1 MIVWWVRHDQRLS
14 DNACWDSARELA
26 HSTGNE
32 LRAVYGWNHLD
43 RAQGL
48 GGIPR
53 MSPKRATWIR
63 EGLSALAH
71 ELKAHGVELQQTP
84 GSILDWLRANRP
96 HTLLYSRAV
105 ATEERRQ
112 ESEVNALGIPTRAFW
127 THTLLTPGEVP
138 GGLDRLP
145 PTFTPFR
152 HRIEREAFLFD
163 LEELHT
169 EAYDFS
175 PTSQSEAFPFEAGEA
190 AALARLDAYTKNPDG
205 AAVYKTRRNGLLG
218 TEFSTKF
225 SPWLAS
231 GAISPQR
238 IWQTCLDLEDE
249 LGGSPDVEWIRVE
262 LLWREYFQWVAYTA
276 GPTLFQKK
284 GFREVPPKNGFNV
297 KAFQRWV
304 DGTTGD
310 DFVDAGM
317 RELAETGFSSNRAR
331 QNMASYLIHDLGMD
345 WRYGAAYFESQLL
358 DYDPASNWANWAYIA
373 GVGNDPRP
381 VRRFNTAKQA
391 SDYDADGTFRAHWL
405 RRG

>member
-1 MIVWWVRHDQRLS
+1 MIVWWVRHDQRLT
-14 DNACWDSARELA
+14 DNICWDSARELA
-26 HSTGNE
+26 RSTGKE
-32 LRAVYGWNHLD
+32 LLAVYAWNHLD

-53 MSPKRATWIR
+53 MSPRRAAWIR
-63 EGLSALAH
+63 EGLSGLGH
-71 ELKAHGVELQQTP
+71 ELKAHGVALLHTP
-84 GSILDWLRANRP
+84 GSISDWLRANLP
-96 HTLLYSRAV
+96 HTLLYSHAV
-105 ATEERRQ
+105 ATEERSQ
-112 ESEVNALGIPTRAFW
+112 EAEVQSLGITTQTFW
-127 THTLLTPGEVP
+127 THTLLTPGEIP

-152 HRIEREAFLFD
+152 HRVEREALSFD
-163 LEELHT
+163 CITHQT
-169 EAYDFS
+169 SPNYDS
-175 PTSQSEAFPFEAGEA
+175 PTSSREAFPFEAGEP
-190 AALARLDAYTKNPDG
+190 AALARLDAYARNPNG
-205 AAVYKTRRNGLLG
+205 AAQYKTRRNGLLG

-238 IWQTCLDLEDE
+238 IWQTCLYLEDE

-276 GPTLFQKK
+276 GPKLFQKK
-284 GFREVPPKNGFNV
+284 GFREVPPKNGFNA

-331 QNMASYLIHDLGMD
+331 QNMASYLIHDLGLD

-381 VRRFNTAKQA
+381 VRRFNTTKQA
-391 SDYDADGTFRAHWL
+391 SDYDADGAFRAHWL

>member
-32 LRAVYGWNHLD
+32 LRAVYAWNHLD

-53 MSPKRATWIR
+53 MSPRRATWIR

-71 ELKAHGVELQQTP
+71 ELKAHGVELHQTP

-112 ESEVNALGIPTRAFW
+112 ESEVSALGIATRTFW
-127 THTLLTPGEVP
+127 THTLRTPGDVP
-138 GGLDRLP
+138 GGLSRLP
-145 PTFTPFR
+145 TTFTPFR
-152 HRIEREAFLFD
+152 HRVEREALSFD
-163 LEELHT
+163 CAALETSPNDH
-169 EAYDFS
+169 S
-175 PTSQSEAFPFEAGEA
+175 PTSSSEAFPFEAGEP
-190 AALARLDAYTKNPDG
+190 AALARLDAYARNPNG
-205 AAVYKTRRNGLLG
+205 AAQYKTRRNGLLG

-284 GFREVPPKNGFNV
+284 GFREVPPKNGFNA

-391 SDYDADGTFRAHWL
+391 SDYDADGSFRAHWL

>member
-32 LRAVYGWNHLD
+32 LRAVYAWNHLD

-53 MSPKRATWIR
+53 ISPRRATWIR

-105 ATEERRQ
+105 ATEERHQ
-112 ESEVNALGIPTRAFW
+112 ESEVSALGIATRTFW
-127 THTLLTPGEVP
+127 THTLLTPGNVP
-138 GGLDRLP
+138 GGLSRLP
-145 PTFTPFR
+145 TTFTPFR
-152 HRIEREAFLFD
+152 HRAEREALSFD
-163 LEELHT
+163 CAASETSPNDH
-169 EAYDFS
+169 S
-175 PTSQSEAFPFEAGEA
+175 PTSSSEAFPFEAGEP
-190 AALARLDAYTKNPDG
+190 AALARLDAYARNPNG
-205 AAVYKTRRNGLLG
+205 AAQYKTRRNGLLG

-284 GFREVPPKNGFNV
+284 GFREVPPKNGFNA

-391 SDYDADGTFRAHWL
+391 SDYDADGSFRAHWL

>member
-26 HSTGNE
+26 HSTGKE
-32 LRAVYGWNHLD
+32 LRAVYAWNHLD

-53 MSPKRATWIR
+53 MSPRRATWIR

-71 ELKAHGVELQQTP
+71 ELKVHGVELQQTP

-112 ESEVNALGIPTRAFW
+112 ESEVSALGIATRTFW

-138 GGLDRLP
+138 GGLARLP
-145 PTFTPFR
+145 TTFTPFR
-152 HRIEREAFLFD
+152 HRVEREALSFD
-163 LEELHT
+163 CAARETSPNDH
-169 EAYDFS
+169 S
-175 PTSQSEAFPFEAGEA
+175 PTSSSEAFPFEAGEP
-190 AALARLDAYTKNPDG
+190 AALARLDAYARNPNG
-205 AAVYKTRRNGLLG
+205 AAQYKTRRNGLLG

-284 GFREVPPKNGFNV
+284 GFREVPPKNGFNA

-391 SDYDADGTFRAHWL
+391 SDYDADGSFRAHWL

>member
-1 MIVWWVRHDQRLS
+1 MIIWWVRHDQRLS
-14 DNACWDSARELA
+14 DNICWDSARELA
-26 HSTGNE
+26 EATGQE
-32 LRAVYGWNHLD
+32 LCAVYAWNHLD
-43 RAQGL
+43 HAKGL
-48 GGIPR
+48 GEIPR
-53 MSPKRATWIR
+53 LSPRRAEWIR
-63 EGLSALAH
+63 EGLSALGH
-71 ELKAHGVELQQTP
+71 ELESHGVALQHTP
-84 GSILDWLRANRP
+84 GSITDWLRANRP
-96 HTLLYSRAV
+96 HTLLFSRAV
-105 ATEERRQ
+105 ATEERQQ

-145 PTFTPFR
+145 STFTPFR
-152 HRIEREAFLFD
+152 HRVERESLSFD
-163 LEELHT
+163 LDELHT
-169 EAYDFS
+169 VANDFS

-190 AALARLDAYTKNPDG
+190 AALARLRAYMKNPDG

-231 GAISPQR
+231 GALSPQR
-238 IWQTCLDLEDE
+238 IWQTCLNLEDE

-276 GPTLFQKK
+276 GAKLFQKR
-284 GFREVPPKNGFNV
+284 GFRDVPHKNGFNA

-317 RELAETGFSSNRAR
+317 RELANTGFSSNRAR
-331 QNMASYLIHDLGMD
+331 QNMASYLIHDLGLD

-391 SDYDADGTFRAHWL
+391 SDYDADGAFRAHWL